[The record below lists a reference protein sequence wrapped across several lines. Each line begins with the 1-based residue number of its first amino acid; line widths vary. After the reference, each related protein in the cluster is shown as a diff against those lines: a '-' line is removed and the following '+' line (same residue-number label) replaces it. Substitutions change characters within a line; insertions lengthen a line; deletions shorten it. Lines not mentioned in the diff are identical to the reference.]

1 MKVVVIKKVNTPKE
15 TNPVTVPMEGVEAI
29 IAEKEA
35 AEQQVLELQKALQ
48 EAHVKIEHLED
59 QVDTL
64 QNSLAFVNEERRKML
79 DKLTSNAS
87 TENCPDCTCKGM
99 CSHKTDPSVRR
110 VFVIYI

>member
-35 AEQQVLELQKALQ
+35 AEQQVLNLQKALQ
-48 EAHVKIEHLED
+48 EAHVTIAHLED

-64 QNSLAFVNEERRKML
+64 QNSLTFVNEERRKML
-79 DKLTSNAS
+79 DKLTANDS
-87 TENCPDCTCKGM
+87 TKTCPDCTCKGM
-99 CSHKTDPSVRR
+99 CSDKLDDSVCR
-110 VFVIYI
+110 VFVVYI